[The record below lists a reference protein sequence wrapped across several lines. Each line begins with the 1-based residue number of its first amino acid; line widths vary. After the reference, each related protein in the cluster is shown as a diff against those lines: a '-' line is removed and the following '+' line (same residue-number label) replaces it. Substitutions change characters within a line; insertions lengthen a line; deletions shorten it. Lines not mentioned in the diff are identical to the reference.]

1 MIERFA
7 LLWSVVS
14 QEVRKCWIDR
24 RERSSGTVCS
34 KGNPRED
41 RNRWLFQIRSNSV
54 DYPEIVWKQY
64 SRTKL
69 TNYPHSGNT
78 FHICCHHRSTRP
90 NRCRI
95 ANGLGL
101 ETKLLEDHL
110 KYFPTN
116 FYIWILENRGW
127 GWGVITLPYSV
138 LNLTPWSKTHS
149 TNRKRQNVIGVN
161 SPRIA
166 FASLLTHLVFKKRQH
181 IENI

>member
-24 RERSSGTVCS
+24 RERSSGTMCS

-41 RNRWLFQIRSNSV
+41 RNRWLFQIQSNLV

-69 TNYPHSGNT
+69 TNYPYSGNT

-127 GWGVITLPYSV
+127 GRGVITLPYSV
-138 LNLTPWSKTHS
+138 LNLIPPEA
-149 TNRKRQNVIGVN
+149 KRI
-161 SPRIA
+161 PRIVKDKTLSVSIHPE
-166 FASLLTHLVFKKRQH
+166 FRLLPCSHIWHLKKDS
-181 IENI
+181 ISKI